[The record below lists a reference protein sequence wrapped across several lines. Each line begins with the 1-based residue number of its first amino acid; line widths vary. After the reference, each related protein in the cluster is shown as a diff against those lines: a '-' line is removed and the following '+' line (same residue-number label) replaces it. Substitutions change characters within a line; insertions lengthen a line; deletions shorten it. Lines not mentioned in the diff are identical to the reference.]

1 LQALRQANEDLKK
14 TLQINK
20 WLITEVLSSGGQAQG
35 LSEVIQ
41 QGIWEVERAL
51 EEARGAEKELRRE
64 LSLKDQLIQELR
76 RKAAQVET
84 AQE

>member
-1 LQALRQANEDLKK
+1 LRQANEDLKK

-20 WLITEVLSSGGQAQG
+20 RLITEVLSSGVGGQAQG

-64 LSLKDQLIQELR
+64 LSLKDQLILELR
-76 RKAAQVET
+76 RKAAQVEA

>member
-1 LQALRQANEDLKK
+1 MQALRQANEDLKK

-20 WLITEVLSSGGQAQG
+20 RLITEVLSSGGQAQG

-64 LSLKDQLIQELR
+64 LSLKDQLIQDLR
-76 RKAAQVET
+76 RKAAQVEA

>member
-1 LQALRQANEDLKK
+1 MQALRQANEDLKK

-20 WLITEVLSSGGQAQG
+20 RLITEVLSSVGQPQG

-51 EEARGAEKELRRE
+51 EESRGAEKELRRE

-76 RKAAQVET
+76 RKAQ
-84 AQE
+84 